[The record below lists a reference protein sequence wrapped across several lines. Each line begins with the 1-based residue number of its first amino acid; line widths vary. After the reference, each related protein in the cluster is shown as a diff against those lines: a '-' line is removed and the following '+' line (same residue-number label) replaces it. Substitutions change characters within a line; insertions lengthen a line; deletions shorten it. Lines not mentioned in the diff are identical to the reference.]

1 MFEMYMDVDPKD
13 GRCWYKIT
21 LHGHDIFESVI
32 YPNVDIDPAHE
43 AWGMFANRLKEVM
56 YP

>member
-1 MFEMYMDVDPKD
+1 MFEMYMDIEPKD
-13 GRCWYKIT
+13 GRYWYKIT

-32 YPNVDIDPAHE
+32 EPNGLDPAHE
-43 AWGMFANRLKEVM
+43 AWGTFANRLKEVM